1 MAELDSEH
9 VAEIAIDAAVDA
21 SGVTIVTLSGE
32 LDSSNVDALETVV
45 NPILAQSPE
54 RLAFQ
59 ATDLRF
65 IDSAGIAVLIRAA
78 ATVPTVE
85 LRDPSAIVRRVIEIT
100 ALSDILRVQP

>member
-1 MAELDSEH
+1 MADLDNEH
-9 VAEIAIDAAVDA
+9 AAEIAIGAAVDA

-32 LDSSNVDALETVV
+32 LDSSNVDALEAIV

-59 ATDLRF
+59 ATHLRF

-78 ATVPTVE
+78 ATVPAIE
-85 LRDPSAIVRRVIEIT
+85 LRDPSPIVRRVIEIT
-100 ALSDILRVQP
+100 ALSDLLHIQP